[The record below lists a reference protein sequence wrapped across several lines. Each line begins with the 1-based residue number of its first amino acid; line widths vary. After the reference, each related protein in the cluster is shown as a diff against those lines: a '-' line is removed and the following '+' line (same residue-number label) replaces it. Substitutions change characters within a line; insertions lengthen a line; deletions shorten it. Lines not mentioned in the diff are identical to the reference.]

1 MPKLCLQHLMRFSI
15 LLENL
20 VQKMPFEVSGEKS
33 GGNLAVGMRHTYFC
47 LKQLKHPLWK
57 LFNRLPYFPEIL
69 MFVSLQKLPNNAL
82 TQQNS
87 IVLIVLIV
95 LVDISMT
102 SAISMIKF

>member
-47 LKQLKHPLWK
+47 LEQLKHPRWK

-69 MFVSLQKLPNNAL
+69 MFVSLQKIPNNAL
-82 TQQNS
+82 TLQS
-87 IVLIVLIV
+87 LIVLV
-95 LVDISMT
+95 ALVDISMT
-102 SAISMIKF
+102 STISLIKF